1 MKCTNVKDMDCEIEI
16 NEDLRCTPIVMTQHI
31 IVMRTQWGLDAD
43 TAKFVMTQHISVIT
57 ELSYVSRLKLHES
70 YSCMGPDTNTNVMTQ
85 LSYVSRW
92 KLHGSHSY
100 IGIDA
105 DTGQPM
111 HSHSYSHVEDSMWTP
126 CGRLT
131 PPPRP
136 HHLHRGNGCARVIV
150 DKLIA
155 QSLMAV
161 DGYMSLCIKYIL

>member
-1 MKCTNVKDMDCEIEI
+1 MDCEIEI
-16 NEDLRCTPIVMTQHI
+16 NEDLQCTPIVMTQHI

-57 ELSYVSRLKLHES
+57 ELSYVSRRKLHES
-70 YSCMGPDTNTNVMTQ
+70 YSCLGPDTNTNVMTQ

-100 IGIDA
+100 MGLDA

-126 CGRLT
+126 CGGLT
-131 PPPRP
+131 PSSRP
-136 HHLHRGNGCARVIV
+136 HHTDPHWGNCCARLTV
-150 DKLIA
+150 DSYTKLIV
-155 QSLMAV
+155 QSVMTV
-161 DGYMSLCIKYIL
+161 DGYTKLIV